1 MVSWLEVSQLMAVG
15 AFDSVGDCSKLVVGF
30 LRADWLSLVKAWRQ
44 LGGWWSCGG
53 CFWPSRVWRQ
63 LWFRCLVGVVRFKRG
78 AVQGLWLRN
87 IVELRG
93 VAQVV
98 FVGWI
103 SVMNV
108 TSVEGWVWLVVTV
121 SSDSAVAETWL

>member
-1 MVSWLEVSQLMAVG
+1 MVVVFGRAEYG
-15 AFDSVGDCSKLVVGF
+15 GNCGFDG
-30 LRADWLSLVKAWRQ
+30 
-44 LGGWWSCGG
+44 
-53 CFWPSRVWRQ
+53 
-63 LWFRCLVGVVRFKRG
+63 LVGVVRFKRG

-98 FVGWI
+98 FLGWI